1 MQDTITGNYIAGFR
15 KGGIVLAVVMSVL
28 MSGCEIIPDAVNPVT
43 WFEDD
48 EKEAPPTAEQR
59 KQEYPKLGAVPKRPP
74 SLETQQSKIAE
85 GLTADLENAR
95 YTDEK
100 IKQEAAR
107 RAAGTSVAPATRS
120 VPAPRPVPSAPRVS
134 SVPPAPAARSAV
146 PPPPVARPAAPQP
159 VRPTVTAPARRSA
172 VPPPPAAPR
181 PAVPAPTQQPSVAPP
196 LQASGSAA
204 PQAPAVRNAPTP
216 PQPTAPP
223 VAPAPQTAQP
233 PAIPALGQVVK
244 VGTIYFSDGS
254 TKLEQRDELILRE
267 IASAQRQTG
276 RAVRIVGHASGRART
291 FDAARRHLINY
302 QVSLERAH
310 AVAAVLLRMGI
321 PVGKLL
327 VEGKGDTQPI
337 YAEYTATGEAANRR
351 TELYLV
357 N

>member
-1 MQDTITGNYIAGFR
+1 MLQCKKMQDTITGNYIAGFR

-181 PAVPAPTQQPSVAPP
+181 PAVRSAAIAGQRQRRA
-196 LQASGSAA
+196 ASTGCAECAYATAANGASCRAGSA
-204 PQAPAVRNAPTP
+204 NC
-216 PQPTAPP
+216 
-223 VAPAPQTAQP
+223 
-233 PAIPALGQVVK
+233 
-244 VGTIYFSDGS
+244 S
-254 TKLEQRDELILRE
+254 TTCYPGAG
-267 IASAQRQTG
+267 ASR
-276 RAVRIVGHASGRART
+276 
-291 FDAARRHLINY
+291 
-302 QVSLERAH
+302 
-310 AVAAVLLRMGI
+310 
-321 PVGKLL
+321 
-327 VEGKGDTQPI
+327 
-337 YAEYTATGEAANRR
+337 
-351 TELYLV
+351 
-357 N
+357 